1 MDDNYKNLIMFYQ
14 TTLRNVGLYTT
25 ISFGALGYSRFYR
38 GKSQLYNL
46 ALILISLCFLA
57 VAAIIN
63 YYLITDVMEF
73 SITQEEDMKAKIL
86 KWNVIPQTVLVFQ
99 AILLLL
105 GTYTLLSQTTQ

>member
-14 TTLRNVGLYTT
+14 TTLRNVGLFTS
-25 ISFGALGYSRFYR
+25 ISFGALGYSRFHR

-46 ALILISLCFLA
+46 MLILLSICFLS
-57 VAAIIN
+57 VATTIN
-63 YYLITDVMEF
+63 YFLISDVIEF
-73 SITQEEDMKAKIL
+73 AKTQEDNMKAKIL

-105 GTYTLLSQTTQ
+105 GLYTLIKQSRQ